1 VRKSPYNGDKNGL
14 QIAVGRLGVIT
25 EVELSIIPQDMV
37 ERQITTTSFWDFV
50 DAMQVIML
58 LT

>member
-1 VRKSPYNGDKNGL
+1 MASFDVIDGSEHL
-14 QIAVGRLGVIT
+14 QIGVGRLGVIT

-50 DAMQVIML
+50 DAMQVRSWI
-58 LT
+58 